1 MKAREREPDK
11 KFKCEDIQSVL
22 FDYMTREL
30 GEGQAKLVR
39 EHLRHCADCSR
50 AAAEIQATLDLLRSA
65 SRRQSKSPAHLS
77 EDRRSKMRHAVAHP
91 VRHWMEQHHV
101 LVSVLVTVVVL
112 LAGFLVLRR
121 LRVWEKSEVAR
132 GITVHINRL
141 PVPAPATNPPPPEV
155 EP

>member
-1 MKAREREPDK
+1 MKARERDPDNK
-11 KFKCEDIQSVL
+11 LKCEDIQSVL

-30 GEGQAKLVR
+30 GEGQAQLVG
-39 EHLRHCADCSR
+39 EHLRHCADCAH

-65 SRRQSKSPAHLS
+65 SRRQPKSPTHLS
-77 EDRRSKMRHAVAHP
+77 EDRRRKMRHAVAHP

-101 LVSVLVTVVVL
+101 LVSVLVALIVL

-121 LRVWEKSEVAR
+121 LRVWKRREVAR

-141 PVPAPATNPPPPEV
+141 PVPEAQTNSAPPEV